1 MAIEWVSWFTWLSA
15 NVDSWLGIKF
25 MSNMSSQST
34 LLNVFNITSG
44 QYSCSKPEEFSPK
57 VTELFLDREEQP
69 WFKQIHVGKF

>member
-1 MAIEWVSWFTWLSA
+1 
-15 NVDSWLGIKF
+15 

-57 VTELFLDREEQP
+57 VIELFLDREEQP
-69 WFKQIHVGKF
+69 WFKQVHVGKF